1 MPFPFQH
8 DLDRTRSAPSG
19 EDLSSLAPQTQL
31 QPGGAIFCEHN
42 EVEQGE
48 EHYGPEDHQYMTYWF
63 CADCGEELEDEV
75 V

>member
-31 QPGGAIFCEHN
+31 QPGGATLCDHN

-48 EHYGPEDHQYMTYWF
+48 DHYGPEEHQYTTYWF
-63 CADCGEELEDEV
+63 CTECGEELEDEV